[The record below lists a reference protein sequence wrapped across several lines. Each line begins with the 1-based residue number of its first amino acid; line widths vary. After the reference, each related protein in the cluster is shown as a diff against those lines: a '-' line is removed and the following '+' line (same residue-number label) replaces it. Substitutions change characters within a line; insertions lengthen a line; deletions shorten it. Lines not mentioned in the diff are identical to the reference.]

1 MMSVVGDFPHATSN
15 HYQFSLKPRWRVVD
29 LSRNPMWGDSLI
41 KCLWN
46 GITSIEIV
54 EPQHDIV
61 MCYFSFHLLNT
72 RIMSCFFL
80 SGYQWGYHNH
90 LKFGVAHSITTRK
103 WMVEYFIDTFC
114 GSLKVQRGDHQ
125 IFLLVY
131 KLQEQ

>member
-61 MCYFSFHLLNT
+61 MCHFSFHLLNT
-72 RIMSCFFL
+72 RIMSCFFSFRL
-80 SGYQWGYHNH
+80 SVGYHNH